1 MSTDK
6 KKKIRKIILLTILFL
21 AIIGVSVGYYLWNM
35 PHIDVQA
42 QKADVT
48 IDVTSIVNEYLQDE
62 KKANDKYL
70 SSFNYDNAIQFS
82 DNIDLLYIEPFTLL
96 TLDYSSGKLTEFY
109 EFRWDGENKHLKKLD
124 QDTNQIWS
132 SATLYSPTIQQAR
145 QQLFRDWVVKH
156 QDFEDKM
163 ILNFHNRKHG
173 LNISDD
179 LLMKGEGDLMTLSI
193 SQIHFGNNT
202 SHFNYSDIIN
212 KRDYKVEL
220 LKNELVNA

>member
-70 SSFNYDNAIQFS
+70 SAEGDSKIFVVKGVVKS
-82 DNIDLLYIEPFTLL
+82 
-96 TLDYSSGKLTEFY
+96 K
-109 EFRWDGENKHLKKLD
+109 
-124 QDTNQIWS
+124 DTDMNNQITVLLQGS
-132 SATLYSPTIQQAR
+132 NDKAGVKCVFMAETNKDAEILQIGQTTSIKGIIRSGAKYDSDLELYEN
-145 QQLFRDWVVKH
+145 V
-156 QDFEDKM
+156 
-163 ILNFHNRKHG
+163 
-173 LNISDD
+173 
-179 LLMKGEGDLMTLSI
+179 LLEKCDVIKE
-193 SQIHFGNNT
+193 
-202 SHFNYSDIIN
+202 
-212 KRDYKVEL
+212 
-220 LKNELVNA
+220 

>member
-70 SSFNYDNAIQFS
+70 SAEGDSKIFVVKGVVKS
-82 DNIDLLYIEPFTLL
+82 
-96 TLDYSSGKLTEFY
+96 K
-109 EFRWDGENKHLKKLD
+109 
-124 QDTNQIWS
+124 DTDMNNQITVLLQGS
-132 SATLYSPTIQQAR
+132 NDKAGVKCVFMAETNKDAEILQIGQTTSIKGIIRSGAKYDSDLELYENV
-145 QQLFRDWVVKH
+145 LLEKCDVVK
-156 QDFEDKM
+156 E
-163 ILNFHNRKHG
+163 
-173 LNISDD
+173 
-179 LLMKGEGDLMTLSI
+179 
-193 SQIHFGNNT
+193 
-202 SHFNYSDIIN
+202 
-212 KRDYKVEL
+212 
-220 LKNELVNA
+220 